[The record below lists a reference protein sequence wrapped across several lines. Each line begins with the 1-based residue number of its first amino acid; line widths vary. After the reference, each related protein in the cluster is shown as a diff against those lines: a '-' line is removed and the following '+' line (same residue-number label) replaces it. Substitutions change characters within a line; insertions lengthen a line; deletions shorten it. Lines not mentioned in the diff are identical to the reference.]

1 MENAVEFMAFF
12 FYLMGG
18 LGLFFAGV
26 GILWFTSVY
35 KSNNQNSGKAKN

>member
-1 MENAVEFMAFF
+1 MEKALIAVQLL

-26 GILWFTSVY
+26 GALWFTSVY
-35 KSNNQNSGKAKN
+35 KEKLDRAR